1 LRLIFNKQKIFFES
15 NKKAIDMSCLGN
27 IKLICLGECY
37 DLNEFE
43 KIDLSK
49 NISDKKNNLI
59 EIHPQDNGCLHVLY
73 QIASRKLRQLQV
85 NKNSILNLEESC
97 YYFDKFKKY
106 KNIFAGSCENHIYLY
121 TNKTIVDDDPNIT
134 KSIQH
139 EICLLSVNDVFFY
152 CIGDK
157 KLHIYNMKLELV
169 KSIGQQTDPTAA
181 FYLPPNI
188 KQFESKNEK
197 YFCLTDS
204 HLLILKESDGKCL
217 NSFEVKTNMFT
228 FDSKGDIVFFNKD
241 TKELNRFSFEG
252 DVLKAT
258 NTQIHVENYHENIVF
273 MALLGEDKPVFF
285 DQTKK
290 VLMIYK

>member
-1 LRLIFNKQKIFFES
+1 
-15 NKKAIDMSCLGN
+15 
-27 IKLICLGECY
+27 
-37 DLNEFE
+37 
-43 KIDLSK
+43 
-49 NISDKKNNLI
+49 
-59 EIHPQDNGCLHVLY
+59 
-73 QIASRKLRQLQV
+73 
-85 NKNSILNLEESC
+85 
-97 YYFDKFKKY
+97 
-106 KNIFAGSCENHIYLY
+106 
-121 TNKTIVDDDPNIT
+121 
-134 KSIQH
+134 
-139 EICLLSVNDVFFY
+139 
-152 CIGDK
+152 
-157 KLHIYNMKLELV
+157 
-169 KSIGQQTDPTAA
+169 
-181 FYLPPNI
+181 
-188 KQFESKNEK
+188 
-197 YFCLTDS
+197 LTDS